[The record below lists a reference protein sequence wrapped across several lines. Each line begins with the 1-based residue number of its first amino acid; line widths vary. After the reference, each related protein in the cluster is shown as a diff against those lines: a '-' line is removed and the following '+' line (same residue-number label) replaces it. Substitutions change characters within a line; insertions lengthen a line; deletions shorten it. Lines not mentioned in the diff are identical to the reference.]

1 MSFLEHVLLMK
12 LILCSSTLLYNIQT
26 HHTLLLHPDVVVTV
40 EYNWFK
46 EQREKSYNT
55 KQFLYFFLG
64 IQWVDIRKGN
74 DAISPVLVVSFY
86 FTYFYA
92 LHIVLLLYV
101 CPTYMYLYWLLVATH
116 ICCMCFAILESFFT
130 PRLLVVLPV
139 YSSYTDDP
147 HTVLLLL
154 HPPT

>member
-40 EYNWFK
+40 GYNWFK

-55 KQFLYFFLG
+55 KQFLYFLLG

-86 FTYFYA
+86 FTYLFLCIAYSA
-92 LHIVLLLYV
+92 
-101 CPTYMYLYWLLVATH
+101 AT
-116 ICCMCFAILESFFT
+116 ICVS
-130 PRLLVVLPV
+130 
-139 YSSYTDDP
+139 
-147 HTVLLLL
+147 
-154 HPPT
+154 